1 MTTDAI
7 KHQIFSALYVG
18 DLAILRRYNAP
29 EHLSAN
35 RQKSEIEF
43 MVTDIASEITGGID
57 AATLAKVLEGM
68 HQHIRKNCRSRSWPS
83 VAQFIAAVQ
92 WAVKEETGE
101 LVNTQRGIGAAH
113 EFNTDDIMARRI
125 NSGQPV
131 AESFIYGS
139 GCVRLLASGEVT
151 QFQID
156 QYREGMFKKDVEVYK
171 QEGAEKLRDERE
183 KRHAEFL

>member
-43 MVTDIASEITGGID
+43 MVTDIASEVPGGIETD
-57 AATLAKVLEGM
+57 ALSKILEGM
-68 HQHIRKNCRSRSWPS
+68 HQHIRKHCRSRSWPS
-83 VAQFIAAVQ
+83 VAQFITAVQ
-92 WAVKEETGE
+92 WAIKEETGE
-101 LVNTQRGIGAAH
+101 LVNTQRGLGAVH

-125 NSGQPV
+125 NAGRPV
-131 AESFIYGS
+131 PESFIYGS
-139 GCVRLLASGEVT
+139 GAVRLVASGDVT
-151 QFQID
+151 QYQID
-156 QYREGMFKKDVEVYK
+156 QYRDVMFKNDVEIYK
-171 QEGAEKLRDERE
+171 QDGAEKLRGRRE